1 MQGAYGCTGSRRCA
15 RRVASSPGPGGSA
28 VASSDGPAGPNA
40 SPYPNRREN
49 EAMFRRV
56 IVGSVI
62 AAGLV
67 AAAPAGAA
75 GPPAAQ
81 MSGGDVPPPLPS
93 LVQTRLTR
101 VENAL
106 ERLTEDVDEVDGVH
120 GLKTSKVVR
129 RQLAAAWRGA
139 RYYIL
144 HPPAPPADDAR
155 VHSALGGVRV
165 RDLSPKV
172 RAKITQDDG
181 GPVIAD
187 PVTTAMAVFDEFHN
201 ISSTVIELTDGA
213 RVPVLD
219 AMSKTLFLTLDR
231 RDKAI
236 ADVHTLAPPPPPP
249 EAEDAGVHA
258 KAAQEEGAVTFDT
271 TMPGLTMWLDDE
283 IQHIDGL
290 TSDATDLRPGGSRIL
305 TKARAQIARTEATI
319 NSIWPPATED

>member
-1 MQGAYGCTGSRRCA
+1 
-15 RRVASSPGPGGSA
+15 
-28 VASSDGPAGPNA
+28 
-40 SPYPNRREN
+40 
-49 EAMFRRV
+49 MFKRV
-56 IVGSVI
+56 IVGSAVL
-62 AAGLV
+62 AAGLA

-75 GPPAAQ
+75 AAPTAQ

-101 VENAL
+101 VDNAL
-106 ERLTEDVDEVDGVH
+106 ERLTEDVNDVDAVH
-120 GLKTSKVVR
+120 APKAGKVVR

-139 RYYIL
+139 RYYVT

-155 VHSALGGVRV
+155 VHSAHSGVRV
-165 RDLSPKV
+165 RDLAPKV
-172 RAKITQDDG
+172 RAKIAGDG
-181 GPVIAD
+181 VVVIAD

-201 ISSTVIELTDGA
+201 VSTTVIELTDGA

-219 AMSKTLFLTLDR
+219 AMSKTLYLSLDR

-236 ADVHTLAPPPPPP
+236 ADVQTLAPPPPPP

>member
-1 MQGAYGCTGSRRCA
+1 
-15 RRVASSPGPGGSA
+15 
-28 VASSDGPAGPNA
+28 
-40 SPYPNRREN
+40 
-49 EAMFRRV
+49 MFKRV
-56 IVGSVI
+56 IVGSAVL
-62 AAGLV
+62 AAGLA

-75 GPPAAQ
+75 AAPTAQ

-106 ERLTEDVDEVDGVH
+106 ERLTEDVNDVDAVH
-120 GLKTSKVVR
+120 APKAGKVVR

-139 RYYIL
+139 RYYVA

-155 VHSALGGVRV
+155 VHSARGGVRV
-165 RDLSPKV
+165 RDLAPKV
-172 RAKITQDDG
+172 RAKIAGDG
-181 GPVIAD
+181 VVVIAD

-201 ISSTVIELTDGA
+201 VSTTVIELTDGA

-219 AMSKTLFLTLDR
+219 AMSKTLYLSLDR

-236 ADVHTLAPPPPPP
+236 ADVQTLAPPPPP

-258 KAAQEEGAVTFDT
+258 KAAQEEGVVTFDT

>member
-1 MQGAYGCTGSRRCA
+1 
-15 RRVASSPGPGGSA
+15 
-28 VASSDGPAGPNA
+28 
-40 SPYPNRREN
+40 
-49 EAMFRRV
+49 MFRRV

-106 ERLTEDVDEVDGVH
+106 ERLTEDVDEVDGVP

-219 AMSKTLFLTLDR
+219 AMSKTLFVTLNK

-236 ADVHTLAPPPPPP
+236 ADVHTLAPPVPP
-249 EAEDAGVHA
+249 EAEDASVRA
-258 KAAQEEGAVTFDT
+258 TVAQDEDDAVTFDT
-271 TMPGLTMWLDDE
+271 TMPGLTLFLDDE

-290 TSDATDLRPGGSRIL
+290 TADATDLRPGGTRIL
-305 TKARAQIARTEATI
+305 GKGRAQIVQTEATI
-319 NSIWPPATED
+319 NTFWPPATDD